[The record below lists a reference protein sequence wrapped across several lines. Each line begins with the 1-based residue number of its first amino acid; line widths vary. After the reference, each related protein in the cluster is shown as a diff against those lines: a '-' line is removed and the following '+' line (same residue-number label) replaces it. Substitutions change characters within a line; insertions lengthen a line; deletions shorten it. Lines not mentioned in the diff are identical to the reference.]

1 MITSVGI
8 FGVLLGLSSF
18 FFALKNRTR
27 ARVVVFALLYIMHIL
42 ATVAYYQLVQNSPAD
57 TFLYYYDPYRIYEE
71 EGFGTNTILLIFLV
85 QFPKSYFGGSYM
97 DYFLVFQAIG
107 FFGIAALLRIFEEIY
122 EEFEVEQPIYTY
134 LILFLPSVH
143 YWTSAIGKD
152 SLFFFGLCMTMWAA
166 MNYKRRLLVLAGGLV
181 LMLAI
186 RPHIAIVTGAAFTLA
201 VLVDKK
207 TRAIVKVPLF
217 IAGVGITVFAAVS
230 LRSTFGI
237 DVTNVDVFSD
247 VLAGREALVTTEDAG
262 RSVVSGSFPY
272 LLISL
277 LFRPFFFDAPGM
289 LGYAASV
296 ENLIVVIFFLILL
309 FHARSVFTLY
319 RRVPF
324 VRFVLVATFVITLVL
339 TLGYYNVGLGIRQKA
354 TMILPGLL
362 VLVVTTL
369 AYVRAQRTVLEPALP
384 VAGQPSLG

>member
-1 MITSVGI
+1 
-8 FGVLLGLSSF
+8 L
-18 FFALKNRTR
+18 
-27 ARVVVFALLYIMHIL
+27 
-42 ATVAYYQLVQNSPAD
+42 
-57 TFLYYYDPYRIYEE
+57 
-71 EGFGTNTILLIFLV
+71 
-85 QFPKSYFGGSYM
+85 
-97 DYFLVFQAIG
+97 DYFLVFQAVG
-107 FFGIAALLRIFEEIY
+107 FFGISALLRIFEELHGELEIK
-122 EEFEVEQPIYTY
+122 QPIYTY
-134 LILFLPSVH
+134 LILFFPSIH

-166 MNYKRRLLVLAGGLV
+166 MNYQRRLLVLAGGLV

-201 VLVDKK
+201 VLIDKK
-207 TRAIVKVPLF
+207 TRLIIKVPLF
-217 IAGVGITVFAAVS
+217 LAGVAVTTFAIIS

-272 LLISL
+272 LLFSL

-289 LGYAASV
+289 LGYAASI
-296 ENLIVVIFFLILL
+296 ENLILMVVIVILV

-324 VRFVLVATFVITLVL
+324 VRFVLVATVVITLVL
-339 TLGYYNVGLGIRQKA
+339 TFGYYNVGLGIRQKA
-354 TMILPGLL
+354 TMILPGVL
-362 VLVVTTL
+362 VLLVTTL
-369 AYVRAQRTVLEPALP
+369 AYVRAQRTAQDPAP
-384 VAGQPSLG
+384 VVVAQPSLG